1 MISSIDHFSNPK
13 PSERRRRRREASL
26 FSCLTYHVDENG
38 SRVIIT
44 KRKEDVAERADNK
57 GFVHKLRYLSQEES
71 WDLFCRKLLDV
82 RAMVSTM
89 ERLAMDMVGKCGG
102 LPLAIDVLSG
112 LLSHK
117 WGLEEWEKVK
127 AHLWRQ
133 IKDDCIEISCILSLS
148 YNDLPTALNQCFLYF
163 GIFLED
169 QVVEAENNTI
179 VAGRGFHTKRIHD
192 LLWDLAVQK
201 ALELQ
206 NLCLNERIDKL
217 PLSDQFPSSITIM
230 VLYYSELMEDPMPIL
245 GISPN
250 LRNLDLVAAYE
261 GKEIT
266 CNDNNFCQL
275 EFLCVDN
282 LENLERWHL
291 ATSAMPLI
299 KGLAIRSCPKLNE
312 ILRRMKDV
320 LRTHL

>member
-1 MISSIDHFSNPK
+1 
-13 PSERRRRRREASL
+13 
-26 FSCLTYHVDENG
+26 
-38 SRVIIT
+38 
-44 KRKEDVAERADNK
+44 
-57 GFVHKLRYLSQEES
+57 
-71 WDLFCRKLLDV
+71 
-82 RAMVSTM
+82 
-89 ERLAMDMVGKCGG
+89 
-102 LPLAIDVLSG
+102 
-112 LLSHK
+112 
-117 WGLEEWEKVK
+117 
-127 AHLWRQ
+127 
-133 IKDDCIEISCILSLS
+133 
-148 YNDLPTALNQCFLYF
+148 
-163 GIFLED
+163 
-169 QVVEAENNTI
+169 
-179 VAGRGFHTKRIHD
+179 
-192 LLWDLAVQK
+192 
-201 ALELQ
+201 
-206 NLCLNERIDKL
+206 
-217 PLSDQFPSSITIM
+217 M